1 MLFNSLVFP
10 LFFAVVYLGLRLLSG
25 TARKPLLLAASY
37 LFYAYWDWRF
47 LSLILVS
54 TAVDF
59 LCGRMLDDPDRPRRK
74 LWVAASVVVNLSILG
89 TFKYLGFFVGEFAEL
104 LGRFGLESPLPVLK
118 FVLPVGLSFYTFQ
131 SMGYTID
138 VYRGKVRA
146 TRNPLDF
153 ALFVAFFPQLVA
165 GPIER
170 AGRLLPQLQRP
181 RRITRSDMAEGAQLV
196 LWGYF
201 KKLFVADNLAI
212 LVQKVFEGEAGA
224 TSGFMV
230 LLAAYAFT
238 WQLYCDFSG
247 YTDIARGLARMMGVE
262 LTINFRL
269 PFFATGPRELW
280 RRWHVSLSGWLRDY
294 LYIPLG
300 GNRKGRLRSHVA
312 MLITMVLGGLWH
324 GANWTFALWGLYHG
338 IALLVQRLLPLP
350 TPGRAGRVLAM
361 VGMFHVTVVGFAIF
375 RAHDLAHLATL
386 VTTLATA
393 FAPQAGDGGAL
404 IQLIALIAI
413 PFTIELLQYLGKED
427 LHLLIRLPAP
437 AQAILS
443 TAMLLAIV
451 VLGSTHGHKFIYFQ
465 F

>member
-10 LFFAVVYLGLRLLSG
+10 LFFAVVYLALRLLSG
-25 TARKPLLLAASY
+25 RARKPLLLAASY

-59 LCGRMLDDPDRPRRK
+59 VCGRMLDDPARGRRR
-74 LWVAASVVVNLSILG
+74 LWVALSVVVNLSILA

-104 LGRFGLESPLPVLK
+104 LGRFGVEASLPVLK
-118 FVLPVGLSFYTFQ
+118 LVLPVGLSFYTFQ

-138 VYRGKVRA
+138 VFRGKVRA
-146 TRNPLDF
+146 TRSPFDF

-181 RRITRSDMAEGAQLV
+181 RAVTRSDMAEGAQLV

-201 KKLFVADNLAI
+201 KKLFVADNLAV
-212 LVQKVFEGEAGA
+212 LVQRVFQGETGS
-224 TSGFMV
+224 TSGFLV

-262 LTINFRL
+262 LSVNFRL
-269 PFFATGPRELW
+269 PFFATSPRDLW

-300 GNRKGRLRSHVA
+300 GNRRGRLRSHAA
-312 MLITMVLGGLWH
+312 MMLTMLLGGLWH

-338 IALLVQRLLPLP
+338 AALLVQRLAP
-350 TPGRAGRVLAM
+350 TWRPGPAGRVLAI
-361 VGMFHVTVVGFAIF
+361 VGTFHVTALGFVIF
-375 RAHDLAHLATL
+375 RAHDLPHLASLLGTL
-386 VTTLATA
+386 VTSFT
-393 FAPQAGDGGAL
+393 PRAGDGAAL
-404 IQLIALIAI
+404 VQLAALVAI
-413 PFTIELLQYLGKED
+413 PLVVELVQYLRGED
-427 LHLLIRLPAP
+427 LRLLIRLPAP
-437 AQAILS
+437 VQVALSAIL
-443 TAMLLAIV
+443 LLAII
-451 VLGSTHGHKFIYFQ
+451 VLGSTHGQKFIYFQ

>member
-10 LFFAVVYLGLRLLSG
+10 LFFAVVYLALRLLSG
-25 TARKPLLLAASY
+25 SARKPLLLAASY

-54 TAVDF
+54 TAVDY
-59 LCGRMLDDPDRPRRK
+59 LCGRMLDDPEGSRRR
-74 LWVAASVVVNLSILG
+74 LWVAVSVVVNLSILG

-104 LGRFGLESPLPVLK
+104 MGHFGLESPLPVLK
-118 FVLPVGLSFYTFQ
+118 LVLPVGLSFYTFQ

-181 RRITRSDMAEGAQLV
+181 RAITRSDMAEGAQLV

-280 RRWHVSLSGWLRDY
+280 RRWHISLSGWLRDY

-300 GNRKGRLRSHVA
+300 GNRRGRLRSHAA

-338 IALLVQRLLPLP
+338 IALLFQRLLPLP
-350 TPGRAGRVLAM
+350 DLGRAGRVLAM
-361 VGMFHVTVVGFAIF
+361 LAMFHITVFGFVIF
-375 RAHDLAHLATL
+375 RAHDLSHLATL
-386 VTTLATA
+386 LVTFVTA
-393 FAPQAGDGGAL
+393 FAPQAGDGAAL
-404 IQLIALIAI
+404 VQLLALVSI
-413 PFTIELLQYLGKED
+413 PLSIEVLQYLGKED

-437 AQAILS
+437 VQAALS
-443 TAMLLAIV
+443 TALLLAIV

>member
-25 TARKPLLLAASY
+25 NARKPLLLAASY

-54 TAVDF
+54 TAVDY
-59 LCGRMLDDPDRPRRK
+59 LCGRMLEDPERSRRK

-104 LGRFGLESPLPVLK
+104 LGRFGLESPLPILK
-118 FVLPVGLSFYTFQ
+118 LILPVGLSFYTFQ

-138 VYRGKVRA
+138 VYRGKVPA

-181 RRITRSDMAEGAQLV
+181 RAITRSDMAEGAQLV

-300 GNRKGRLRSHVA
+300 GNRKGRLRSHAA

-338 IALLVQRLLPLP
+338 IALLIQRLLP
-350 TPGRAGRVLAM
+350 TPRLGGAGRVLAM
-361 VGMFHVTVVGFAIF
+361 LAMFHVTVFGFVIF
-375 RAHDLAHLATL
+375 RAHDLAHLVALLGTF
-386 VTTLATA
+386 ATA
-393 FAPQAGDGGAL
+393 FAPQAGDGAAL
-404 IQLIALIAI
+404 IQLLALVAI
-413 PFTIELLQYLGKED
+413 PLSIEVLQYLGKED

-437 AQAILS
+437 VQAALS
-443 TAMLLAIV
+443 TALLLAIV